1 MEMNDN
7 DIRVK
12 WIDSAKFIGIFA
24 IYLALRAH
32 LWIKSQSS
40 AR

>member
-7 DIRVK
+7 NIRVK

-24 IYLALRAH
+24 IYLGHIESVFFSYSLF
-32 LWIKSQSS
+32 
-40 AR
+40 